1 MKNFV
6 FLSPNFPTNYW
17 KFCKELK
24 ENGMRVL
31 GIGDEPYEQLDENVK
46 NSLHEYYKV
55 GSLENYDEVYRAVA
69 FLPSNTGGLTG
80 WKAITNTGWSRMLSC
95 GRISILPQAFRCR
108 ICRG

>member
-31 GIGDEPYEQLDENVK
+31 GIGDEPAEQLEENVK
-46 NSLHEYYKV
+46 NTS
-55 GSLENYDEVYRAVA
+55 
-69 FLPSNTGGLTG
+69 G
-80 WKAITNTGWSRMLSC
+80 W
-95 GRISILPQAFRCR
+95 
-108 ICRG
+108 

>member
-24 ENGMRVL
+24 DNGMRVL

-55 GSLENYDEVYRAVA
+55 GSLENMMRSIVRLH
-69 FLPSNTGGLTG
+69 FLPSNMGGLTG

-95 GRISILPQAFRCR
+95 GRISISPQAFRCR

>member
-55 GSLENYDEVYRAVA
+55 GSLENYD
-69 FLPSNTGGLTG
+69 
-80 WKAITNTGWSRMLSC
+80 GWSRMLSC